1 MITKKKGSY
10 QAIIFLAFLA
20 FLAVGTIGF
29 LVVTNWRISQ
39 ERAELQGRRDILKK
53 EIQILEEKVA
63 GLRTGII
70 QTETDDY
77 QTEKLYEEG
86 YFPEGAVP
94 VVVLPLEEEATEGEK
109 TAEEKNPWQKFLE
122 KLGL

>member
-10 QAIIFLAFLA
+10 QAIIFLAFLV
-20 FLAVGTIGF
+20 FLAVGAVGF

-39 ERAELQGRRDILKK
+39 ERAELQERRDILKK
-53 EIQILEEKVA
+53 EIQILEEKVT